1 MEEKL
6 GQELHLTKIHNL
18 LVRRG
23 VSVPY
28 RTLHRFCVQELGFG
42 RPELIPRVVENGP
55 ADLAGGRLRGDKKTT

>member
-6 GQELHLTKIHNL
+6 GEELQLTKIHSL

-23 VSVPY
+23 VRVPY

-42 RPELIPRVVENGP
+42 RGARPRL
-55 ADLAGGRLRGDKKTT
+55 DDSRLRDLDWMRPGAG